1 MIKLKKSNLI
11 KRVKTAQ
18 FIGKQLSRLK
28 AGQSYY
34 SIVVSTVSAISLI
47 SLAFKITFW
56 MLIIAFP
63 ILLLFAYTIGYF
75 MDVYNINTMDTLK
88 SNEIAQR
95 FLTTSDL
102 KNQEFQLLQTEIIL
116 KAIQAIQ
123 EGKTLDPKDLLKK
136 YQSYYKKWKSP
147 EPLVDSQKIKI

>member
-63 ILLLFAYTIGYF
+63 ILIFFAYIIGYF

-116 KAIQAIQ
+116 KAVQAIQ
-123 EGKTLDPKDLLKK
+123 EGKTLDPKELLKN
-136 YQSYYKKWKSP
+136 YQDYYRKWKSP
-147 EPLVDSQKIKI
+147 EPLMDK